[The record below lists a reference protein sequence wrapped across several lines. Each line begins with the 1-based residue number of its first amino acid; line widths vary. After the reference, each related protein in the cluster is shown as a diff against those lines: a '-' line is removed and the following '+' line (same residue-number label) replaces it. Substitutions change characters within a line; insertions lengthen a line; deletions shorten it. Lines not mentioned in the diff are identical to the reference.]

1 MNNLLSIL
9 FYPKKTTSVKSTA
22 AVIYVRLT
30 YNGKRIDFT
39 TSRKI
44 DIKNWNTHS
53 NNAKGNSDE
62 SKSINPFFR

>member
-9 FYPKKTTSVKSTA
+9 FYPKKTTSVKNKD

-44 DIKNWNTHS
+44 D
-53 NNAKGNSDE
+53 
-62 SKSINPFFR
+62 